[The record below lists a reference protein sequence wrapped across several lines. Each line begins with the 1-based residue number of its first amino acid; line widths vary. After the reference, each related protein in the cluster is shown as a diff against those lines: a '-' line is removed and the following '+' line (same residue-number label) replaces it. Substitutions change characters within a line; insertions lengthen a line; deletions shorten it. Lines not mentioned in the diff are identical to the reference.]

1 MTFTNFQLW
10 QQGTMLQEAWK
21 LTCDDVFAERIEEIG
36 LEVLETL
43 GHSPQIRAF
52 EQLFSLFD
60 RDNSNEKMGQLLE
73 RLNEA
78 REEVIV
84 DLYNDE
90 LVGFGQTG
98 LHSSSRRYD
107 LIQSEFWYDADADWK
122 SGSARTIDRE
132 YVRIRVIDPYKYP
145 QFAEKKGRG
154 RPGVRDKLYEALG
167 YINEHKVLDIQTCS
181 HKEVIMEILNYFK
194 SIKPNEYKEI
204 ESLEFST
211 FRKNITLYRNR

>member
-1 MTFTNFQLW
+1 MIFTNFQLW
-10 QQGTMLQEAWK
+10 QQGTMLQDAWK
-21 LTCDDVFAERIEEIG
+21 LPCDDVVRKRIEEIG

-43 GHSPQIRAF
+43 GQSPQMRTID
-52 EQLFSLFD
+52 QLFSLFD
-60 RDNSNEKMGQLLE
+60 RNNSKQSMGQLLDL
-73 RLNEA
+73 LNEE
-78 REEVIV
+78 REEIIV
-84 DLYNDE
+84 ELYNDE
-90 LVGFGQTG
+90 LVGIGQTV

-122 SGSARTIDRE
+122 SCSARTIDRE

-154 RPGVRDKLYEALG
+154 RPGVRDKLFEALD
-167 YINEHKVLDIQTCS
+167 YINEHKVLDIQTGS
-181 HKEVIMEILNYFK
+181 HKEVIIEILNYFK
-194 SIKPNEYKEI
+194 LIKPNDYKDI